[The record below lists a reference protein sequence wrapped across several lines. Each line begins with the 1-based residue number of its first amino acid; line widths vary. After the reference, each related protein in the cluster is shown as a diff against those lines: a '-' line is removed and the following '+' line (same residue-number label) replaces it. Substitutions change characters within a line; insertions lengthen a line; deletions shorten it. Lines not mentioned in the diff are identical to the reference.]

1 MAATPTLETVI
12 TAIKAAI
19 DALGATIGTVYLQF
33 HQFEDD
39 VEFLRNKGLIS
50 SSGTNVWFIECAGI
64 EESEGDAAGEIFELY
79 QIEIT
84 YWSIRQDNDAWSKEA
99 RQKAEQVRDALA
111 GASSIF
117 AISGQRQLLAPE
129 TVRLISHG
137 PRDIRAGEQGVQLVY
152 ETKLGLTVEARRW
165 SA

>member
-117 AISGQRQLLAPE
+117 AI
-129 TVRLISHG
+129 ISHG